1 MQKTLTDIK
10 EREEALHPSRSFI
23 VQAPAGSGK
32 TELLIRRYLTLLGCV
47 DRPEQIIAITF
58 TKKAAA
64 EMHCRIIKSLELAAG
79 AERPLSQH
87 EKKTFDLAQRALKRD
102 KEKGWR
108 LLETPGRLKVQ
119 TIDSLCASLTRQM
132 PILSG
137 LGGQPGISEK
147 PEKLYRKAARR
158 TIALLEEKGEDAE
171 SIARALKHLDNSFS
185 NLEKRIM
192 AMLARRDQ
200 WLRHAKLKQN
210 IDNELLRDYLENSIH
225 NLAKDCL
232 DNIEKQFA
240 SDPGGNLINELTAFG
255 AYAAANLIADNKKN
269 AICALASPLRKG
281 APLKEVYLHW
291 LGVRELL
298 LTGKNELRKAGGV
311 TKGIGFPADKSD
323 EAAGMKQGFQ
333 QLLELFEG
341 KDRLLGLLARTL
353 ELPELSYEESE
364 WEILNDLLHLL
375 PLAERQLMK
384 CFSEETLVDFQAISA
399 AALESLGSPESPTDL
414 MLTLDL
420 KIQHILVDE
429 YQDTSRTQ
437 LQLLEALTRGWEEG
451 DGRTLFVV
459 GDPMQSI
466 YLFREAEVGLFLRAS
481 NEGIGNVKLR
491 QLTLRSNFRSQEGII
506 KWANGTF
513 KSAFPKEEDS
523 FTGSIRYEH
532 FDAVLEPLEGSAA
545 NIRIYEGR
553 DDEREAREVAELV
566 SQLKE
571 KHADETIAI
580 LARSRSHLGRIINEL
595 KIIDIDFKNTD
606 IDPLSEKPVIQDL
619 FSLLRALMHPM
630 DRTAWLAVLRAPW
643 CGMTLTDLHSL
654 CNDDPKSPIWA
665 LMNDEARLK
674 KLSPDGRERIASIR
688 GKLEG
693 ALPLWGRMKPRI
705 ILEGL
710 WIDIGGPACVDDN
723 SMKDGGAFFDM
734 IDQLSEASSI
744 NSIEDIK
751 AGIEGLYAAGI
762 GKTDNPVEI
771 ITVHKAKGLEY
782 DHVIIPGFGKPP
794 RNQEK
799 PLIHSMER
807 GKDLL
812 LAPIEETGRKKGK
825 TIYNYLTKVRSEK
838 ELLELTRL
846 LYVAATRA
854 KKRLYLFG
862 HVKGVDGEEIKTESK
877 SFLSAIKDIIRPDMI
892 EAAPIKDEIKDGIE
906 TDTKHE
912 DTLSL
917 DLKRLP
923 SGWKAPEPYEDI
935 EVEIKGRPDI
945 YPEERLE
952 FDWAG
957 EAIKRLG
964 TVLHNYFCVITGD
977 GINSWSIDRLKD
989 EKGRIASSLQA
1000 LGLSRSDAA
1009 PMAREGVDILI
1020 SALSDP
1026 RGRWILDNH
1035 SESAAELPLTA
1046 IIGGRIVHRVI
1057 DRTFVDK
1064 EGTRWII
1071 DYKISRHKGSDID
1084 RFLKSEKERYKDQ
1097 LDGYEKILKNGGET
1111 RVIRKGLYYPAQKG
1125 WIEW

>member
-1 MQKTLTDIK
+1 MKNILTDIR

-64 EMHCRIIKSLELAAG
+64 EMHCRIINALELAAH
-79 AERPLSQH
+79 AEEPDSQH
-87 EKKTFDLAQRALKRD
+87 EKKTFELAETALKQD

-147 PEKLYRKAARR
+147 PGKLYRKAARR

-210 IDNELLRDYLENSIH
+210 VDNELLRDYLESSIH
-225 NLAKDCL
+225 NLITDCL
-232 DNIEKQFA
+232 SNIENQFA
-240 SDPGGNLINELTAFG
+240 SDLDGNILDELMKFG
-255 AYAAANLIADNKKN
+255 AYAAANLIDSNNKS
-269 AICALASPLRKG
+269 AICALASPIKKE
-281 APLKEVYLHW
+281 APLKERYLSW
-291 LGVRELL
+291 QGMKELL
-298 LTGKNELRKAGGV
+298 LTRGNELRKPGGV
-311 TKGIGFPADKSD
+311 NKGIGFPADKSD
-323 EAAGMKQGFQ
+323 KAVNMKQGFQ
-333 QLLELFEG
+333 QLLGLFEG
-341 KDRLLGLLARTL
+341 RDRLFAMLAKTS
-353 ELPELSYEESE
+353 ELPELRYEGAE
-364 WEILNDLLHLL
+364 WEILNDLLHIL
-375 PLAERQLMK
+375 PLAERQLMR
-384 CFSEETLVDFQAISA
+384 CFSEEALVDFQAISA
-399 AALESLGSPESPTDL
+399 AALESLGSPERPTDL
-414 MLTLDL
+414 MLSLDL
-420 KIQHILVDE
+420 KVQHILVDE

-437 LQLLEALTRGWEEG
+437 LQLLEALTIGWEEG

-466 YLFREAEVGLFLRAS
+466 YLFREAEVGLFLKAAK
-481 NEGIGNVKLR
+481 EGIGSVKLNP
-491 QLTLRSNFRSQEGII
+491 LTLRSNFRSQEGII
-506 KWANGTF
+506 RWANGTF
-513 KSAFPKEEDS
+513 KSAFPKEEES

-532 FDAVLEPLEGSAA
+532 FDAVIEPLEGSAA
-545 NIRIYEGR
+545 TIRIYEGR
-553 DDEREAREVAELV
+553 DDEREAREIADLV

-571 KHADETIAI
+571 RHADETIAI
-580 LARSRSHLGRIINEL
+580 LARSRSHLGKIINEL
-595 KIIDIDFKNTD
+595 KLVGIDFKNTD
-606 IDPLSEKPVIQDL
+606 IDPLSKKPVIKDL

-630 DRTAWLAVLRAPW
+630 DRTAWLAILRAPW
-643 CGMTLTDLHSL
+643 CGMTLADLHSL

-665 LMNDEARLK
+665 LMNDETRLER
-674 KLSPDGRERIASIR
+674 LSQDGRERLSSLR
-688 GKLEG
+688 EKLERT
-693 ALPLWGRMKPRI
+693 LPLWGRVRPRGV
-705 ILEGL
+705 LEGL
-710 WIDIGGPACVDDN
+710 WIDIGGPACVDDD
-723 SMKDGGAFFDM
+723 SMKDGDAFFDM
-734 IDQLSEASSI
+734 IDSVSEAGSI

-751 AGIEGLYAAGI
+751 TGIEGLYGAGS

-794 RNQEK
+794 RSQEK

-812 LAPIEETGRKKGK
+812 LAPIEETGKKKGK
-825 TIYNYLTKVRSEK
+825 TIYSYLTKVRSEK

-862 HVKGVDGEEIKTESK
+862 HVKKIDGEEIKTESK

-892 EAAPIKDEIKDGIE
+892 EAAIDKNSIEAGIE
-906 TDTKHE
+906 TDKKPE
-912 DTLSL
+912 DRLSL
-917 DLKRLP
+917 NLKRLP
-923 SGWKAPEPYEDI
+923 SGWKVPKPYEDI
-935 EVEIKGRPDI
+935 ELERESRPEI
-945 YPEERLE
+945 YSEERPE

-957 EAIKRLG
+957 EAIKHLG
-964 TVLHNYFCVITGD
+964 TVMHNYLCIMAGE
-977 GINSWSIDRLKD
+977 GINSWSIERLRD
-989 EKGRIASSLQA
+989 EKGRIASALQA

-1009 PMAREGVDILI
+1009 PMAREGVEILI

-1026 RGRWILDNH
+1026 RGKWILENQK
-1035 SESAAELPLTA
+1035 ESASELPLTA
-1046 IIGGRIVHRVI
+1046 FMGNKIIHRVI
-1057 DRTFVDK
+1057 DRTFIDK
-1064 EGTRWII
+1064 EEIRWII
-1071 DYKISRHKGSDID
+1071 DYKISRHKGSDMD
-1084 RFLKSEKERYKDQ
+1084 RFLNNEKERYKSQ
-1097 LDGYEKILKNGGET
+1097 LDGYEKILRAGGE
-1111 RVIRKGLYYPAQKG
+1111 RREIRKALYYPAQKG